1 MFDPAALAQVSAPYL
16 AQVDRAV
23 ALVALIQGAA
33 LVAWTAGDRA
43 KAQRLEARAARV
55 ERFADVAARGWW

>member
-16 AQVDRAV
+16 AEVERAV
-23 ALVALIQGAA
+23 ALVAVIQSAA
-33 LVAWTAGDRA
+33 LVAFLAGDRA

-55 ERFADVAARGWW
+55 ERYADSKARGWW